1 MNLTLE
7 SCRSSNLLK
16 FRVSERY
23 FKTWDKMRQTHR
35 HVCWQLYWSW
45 NQASWGWTASWCWR
59 GSSSVWPVAP
69 GSGQSWLVPKW
80 HCRSGNCRL
89 DLSRGTAEAVP
100 PIDPPHRR
108 DAWWHLA
115 NLSFLPAFILVAVSA
130 STFVTLSSLEN
141 ENFFFF

>member
-1 MNLTLE
+1 M
-7 SCRSSNLLK
+7 
-16 FRVSERY
+16 
-23 FKTWDKMRQTHR
+23 WQTHR

-45 NQASWGWTASWCWR
+45 NRASWGWTASWCWR
-59 GSSSVWPVAP
+59 GSSSVWTVVPE
-69 GSGQSWLVPKW
+69 SGQSWLVPGW

-115 NLSFLPAFILVAVSA
+115 NLSFLPAVILVATSA

-141 ENFFFF
+141 EISFIQIFFFFFFLTFIIDWNLSRWIMCTWRH